1 MLFLIPY
8 VLCEEPSKAA
18 SQASTPIG
26 MFTTVLLVIDVIF
39 LFYLLLTRTE
49 ELKARQ
55 QYIFLVHGTF
65 FFLALNG
72 VRLDTGL
79 PSILLTAIILMAA
92 YYFLCSIPL
101 AVTIITIFNTSV
113 LFSEMDAIFVRQV
126 LGDKASVA
134 LSGSV
139 GLIIAIILAIFFE
152 DILFKVHNIL
162 VTYIYTAMLVTILGL
177 VDLVSSN
184 QSAKSNPLDV
194 FSAIILLVV
203 ISIIVFMR

>member
-1 MLFLIPY
+1 MLFLIPF

-26 MFTTVLLVIDVIF
+26 MFTTALLIIDVIF

-49 ELKARQ
+49 ELKSRQ

-79 PSILLTAIILMAA
+79 PSILLTAIVLMVV

-101 AVTIITIFNTSV
+101 AVTIITVFNTSV

-126 LGDKASVA
+126 LGDGASLA

-177 VDLVSSN
+177 VDLVWSN
-184 QSAKSNPLDV
+184 QSAKANPVDV

-203 ISIIVFMR
+203 ISILVFMR